1 MQQVFDAVNNLL
13 ERKRR
18 PHGLRVRTYAIV
30 PLAPQAGVIE
40 WVEHTLPFGMYLAPR
55 NGPKGAHERYFPD
68 DLKHMQCRQR
78 LDAIKHT
85 SQSASSTQRKP
96 VNTTQARK
104 RKAFDEVCARFRPA
118 FRFFF
123 LETCADAKTW
133 LRHRDA
139 YTRSVAA
146 NAMVGHV
153 QDWPVCIS
161 SLDPVGSTDV
171 TTTSPLVAQRPSHGR
186 AMLAQGPCHG
196 PAKSFLLTLSFRC
209 HARSLLPKLHQ
220 ARKKHK

>member
-1 MQQVFDAVNNLL
+1 MNNLL

-40 WVEHTLPFGMYLAPR
+40 WVEHTLPFGMYLVPR
-55 NGPKGAHERYFPD
+55 NGPGAHERYFPE
-68 DLKHMQCRQR
+68 DLKHMQCRKR
-78 LDAIKHT
+78 LEAVKDT

-104 RKAFDEVCARFRPA
+104 RKAFDEVCSSSGRPLD
-118 FRFFF
+118 FS

-153 QDWPVCIS
+153 LGIGDRHVQNILIDSKTGEQVHIDFGIAFDQGKTLTMPEVI
-161 SLDPVGSTDV
+161 
-171 TTTSPLVAQRPSHGR
+171 PS
-186 AMLAQGPCHG
+186 AV
-196 PAKSFLLTLSFRC
+196 
-209 HARSLLPKLHQ
+209 
-220 ARKKHK
+220 

>member
-1 MQQVFDAVNNLL
+1 VASTPSTRHQHDGVAVWSLTAQTHWLMCTQVFDAVNNLL

-40 WVEHTLPFGMYLAPR
+40 WVEHTLPFGMYLVPR
-55 NGPKGAHERYFPD
+55 NEPKGAHERYFPE
-68 DLKHMQCRQR
+68 DLKHTQCRQR

-104 RKAFDEVCARFRPA
+104 RKAFDEVCSRFRPA

-153 QDWPVCIS
+153 LGIGDRHVQNILLIVKRENRSTLIS
-161 SLDPVGSTDV
+161 ASPST
-171 TTTSPLVAQRPSHGR
+171 R
-186 AMLAQGPCHG
+186 ARH
-196 PAKSFLLTLSFRC
+196 
-209 HARSLLPKLHQ
+209 
-220 ARKKHK
+220 